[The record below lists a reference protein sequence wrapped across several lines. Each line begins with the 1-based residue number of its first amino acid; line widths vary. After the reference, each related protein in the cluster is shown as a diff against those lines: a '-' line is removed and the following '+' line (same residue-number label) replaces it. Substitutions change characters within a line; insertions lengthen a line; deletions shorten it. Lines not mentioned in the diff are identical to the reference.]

1 MSILKSTISIAI
13 CDDDLVIAEHVKSK
27 CDSFFS
33 QKFECSISIFHDGK
47 EIIDLPNSFDIYI
60 LDIEMP
66 KMNGLD
72 LAKHISEKYS
82 KATIIFLTGYDDY
95 MKFGYRVNAFRFL
108 TKPINDIDFYEAMNA
123 FIKKKNKE
131 KKFLVRSDR
140 STHMVYE
147 SDILFLESLGDN
159 LAIVLQDEI
168 IVCSDSL
175 KYWKGLVDEFS
186 FTQISRTHIINLN
199 YISEFESQKVIL
211 KNGICFDVSRRRY
224 KELVTNFKRYA
235 FENAEYL
242 GGTQSG

>member
-1 MSILKSTISIAI
+1 
-13 CDDDLVIAEHVKSK
+13 
-27 CDSFFS
+27 
-33 QKFECSISIFHDGK
+33 
-47 EIIDLPNSFDIYI
+47 
-60 LDIEMP
+60 
-66 KMNGLD
+66 
-72 LAKHISEKYS
+72 
-82 KATIIFLTGYDDY
+82 
-95 MKFGYRVNAFRFL
+95 
-108 TKPINDIDFYEAMNA
+108 
-123 FIKKKNKE
+123 
-131 KKFLVRSDR
+131 
-140 STHMVYE
+140 MVYE